1 MTTWENASR
10 RRSSARSRATRC
22 TDALKTCGTSAEN
35 EHAEPFHE
43 PDFRYLDSRIAQDA
57 RAAPAD
63 LESSSA
69 ENGRRSSLLLD
80 V

>member
-1 MTTWENASR
+1 MAV
-10 RRSSARSRATRC
+10 
-22 TDALKTCGTSAEN
+22 ALVHGCSCHLG
-35 EHAEPFHE
+35 EHADQSTE

-80 V
+80 F